1 MSRSCQGY
9 LKKALAGLVKVELM
23 DFNFDLQFDKHVIG
37 VDEVGRGSWAGPVMA
52 AAVLLNYKMP
62 IDKRLNDS
70 KKLAPKIRKEILGNL
85 IENSLF
91 GIGEVSNH
99 KIDELGILKATFR
112 AMEKAISNLFAQLRN
127 IKSYLILVDGTIMPD
142 FKEKFNCEIRLLKK
156 GDTLSPSIAAASII
170 AKCARDDL
178 MIKSDKK
185 YGVYEFSKNMG
196 YGTKLHKQK
205 LFLLG
210 PTQFHRMTFRPMKN
224 LKN

>member
-1 MSRSCQGY
+1 
-9 LKKALAGLVKVELM
+9 M

-62 IDKRLNDS
+62 IDKRLDDS
-70 KKLAPKIRKEILGNL
+70 KKLTPKIRKEILDNL
-85 IENSLF
+85 TENSLF
-91 GIGEVSNH
+91 GIGEVSND

-142 FKEKFNCEIRLLKK
+142 FKEKFSCEIGLVKK
-156 GDTLSPSIAAASII
+156 GDTLSPSIAAASIF
-170 AKCARDDL
+170 AKCIRDDF
-178 MIKSDKK
+178 MKKIDKK
-185 YGVYEFSKNMG
+185 FNGYEFSKNMG
-196 YGTKLHKQK
+196 YGTKNHKKK

-210 PTQFHRMTFRPMKN
+210 PTHFHRMTFKPIKD
-224 LKN
+224 LKI